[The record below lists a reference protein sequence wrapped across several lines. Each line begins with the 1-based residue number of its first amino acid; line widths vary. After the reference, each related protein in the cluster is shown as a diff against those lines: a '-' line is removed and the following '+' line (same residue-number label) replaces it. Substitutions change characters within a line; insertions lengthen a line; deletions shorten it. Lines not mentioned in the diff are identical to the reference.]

1 MINGKM
7 STVTDVNNICLVMG
21 ELVSL
26 LEKDH
31 VWDQVTPAKVRDSIT
46 VHI

>member
-1 MINGKM
+1 MAA
-7 STVTDVNNICLVMG
+7 VTDVNNTCLALG

-31 VWDQVTPAKVRDSIT
+31 VWDQATPAKVRDSIT
-46 VHI
+46 VYRGYTEL